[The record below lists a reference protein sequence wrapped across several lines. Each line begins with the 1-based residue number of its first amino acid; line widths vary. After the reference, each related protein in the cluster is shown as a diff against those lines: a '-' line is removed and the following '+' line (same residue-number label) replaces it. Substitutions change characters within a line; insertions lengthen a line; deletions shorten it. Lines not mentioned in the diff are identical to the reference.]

1 MFDPFGA
8 DEIGCRVGDNEIVF
22 SLETSM
28 DELVMGVGSD
38 AVGSDAVG
46 SDTVGSDVDSDVGL
60 LDGIAAVGSRVGIR
74 VGFAVIGGG
83 SLMASLAAASY
94 SDTHAFTEKQ
104 PSLGLQILRDTS

>member
-28 DELVMGVGSD
+28 DELVMG
-38 AVGSDAVG
+38 VGSDAVG

>member
-1 MFDPFGA
+1 LFDPFGA

-28 DELVMGVGSD
+28 DELVMG
-38 AVGSDAVG
+38 VGSDAVG